1 MGRLGKGVEVL
12 TGKRLAVD
20 FNVLVLRV
28 GLLTKATQAQQQQNQ
43 TGPNEFNVHDDP
55 LLYGKP
61 FTAVTRR

>member
-1 MGRLGKGVEVL
+1 MGRLGKGVKVL

-20 FNVLVLRV
+20 FNVMVFGV

-43 TGPNEFNVHDDP
+43 TNVHDDP

-61 FTAVTRR
+61 FMAVTRR